1 MTISIL
7 FALFGFAFVA
17 TVTPGPNNLMLMAAG
32 ANFGFKRAI
41 PHMTGIVIGVTV
53 LTFLVG
59 AGLMAL
65 FDAFPALGIVLKVA
79 STAYLLWL
87 AVKIATAKRPAS
99 TEKSNEPMTLI
110 EAAAFQWVNPKTW
123 AMALSAITL
132 YAPSHSLSSVAV
144 IAAVFA
150 AVCFPAISV
159 WTWLGTLMNRLLA
172 SPAKLRTFNMTMA
185 FLLIGSLYPVLA
197 MDI

>member
-7 FALFGFAFVA
+7 FALLGFAFVA
-17 TVTPGPNNLMLMAAG
+17 TVTPGPNNLMLMTAG
-32 ANFGFKRAI
+32 ANFGFRRAI

-65 FDAFPALGIVLKVA
+65 FDAYPALGAVLKIA

-87 AVKIATAKRPAS
+87 AMKIATAKPAAS
-99 TEKSNEPMTLI
+99 NEKSSEPMTLI

-132 YAPSHSLSSVAV
+132 YAPSQSFSSVAV

-159 WTWLGTLMNRLLA
+159 WTWLGTLMNKWLS
-172 SPAKLRTFNMTMA
+172 SPLKLRAFNMTMA
-185 FLLIGSLYPVLA
+185 LLLIGSLYPILA
-197 MDI
+197 MEI

>member
-7 FALFGFAFVA
+7 FALLGFAFVA

-32 ANFGFKRAI
+32 ANFGFKRAV
-41 PHMTGIVIGVTV
+41 PHMTGIVIGVTI
-53 LTFLVG
+53 LTFLIG

-65 FDAFPALGIVLKVA
+65 FEAFPALGIVLKIA

-87 AVKIATAKRPAS
+87 AVKIATAKPAA
-99 TEKSNEPMTLI
+99 SNETSSEPMTLM

-132 YAPSHSLSSVAV
+132 YAPSHSLSSVAI

-159 WTWLGTLMNRLLA
+159 WTWLGTLMNKWLS
-172 SPAKLRTFNMTMA
+172 SPVKLRAFNVTMA
-185 FLLIGSLYPVLA
+185 LLLIASLYPVLA
-197 MDI
+197 MEI

>member
-1 MTISIL
+1 MMISIL
-7 FALFGFAFVA
+7 FALLGFAFVA

-32 ANFGFKRAI
+32 ANFGFRRAI
-41 PHMTGIVIGVTV
+41 PHMVGIVFGVTV

-65 FDAFPALGIVLKVA
+65 FDAFPALGFVLKVA
-79 STAYLLWL
+79 SMAYLLWL
-87 AVKIATAKRPAS
+87 AVKIATAKPAAGNQGS
-99 TEKSNEPMTLI
+99 TGPMTLI
-110 EAAAFQWVNPKTW
+110 EAAAFQWINPKTW

-132 YAPSHSLSSVAV
+132 YAPSHSLSSVGI

-159 WTWLGTLMNRLLA
+159 WTWLGTLMNKWLSSTLR
-172 SPAKLRTFNMTMA
+172 LRTFNITMA
-185 FLLIGSLYPVLA
+185 LLLIGSMYPVLA
-197 MDI
+197 MEI

>member
-7 FALFGFAFVA
+7 FALLAFVA

-32 ANFGFKRAI
+32 ANFGFKRAV
-41 PHMTGIVIGVTV
+41 PHMTGIVIGVTI
-53 LTFLVG
+53 LTFLIG

-65 FDAFPALGIVLKVA
+65 FEAFPALGIVLKIA

-87 AVKIATAKRPAS
+87 AVKIATAKPAA
-99 TEKSNEPMTLI
+99 SNETSSEPMTLM

-132 YAPSHSLSSVAV
+132 YAPSHSLSSVAI

-159 WTWLGTLMNRLLA
+159 WTWLGTLMNKWLS
-172 SPAKLRTFNMTMA
+172 SPVKLRAFNVTMA
-185 FLLIGSLYPVLA
+185 LLLIASLYPVLA
-197 MDI
+197 MEI

>member
-7 FALFGFAFVA
+7 FALLGFAFVA

-32 ANFGFKRAI
+32 ANFGFKRAV
-41 PHMTGIVIGVTV
+41 PHMTGIVIGVTI
-53 LTFLVG
+53 LTFLIG

-65 FDAFPALGIVLKVA
+65 FEAFPALGIVLKIA

-87 AVKIATAKRPAS
+87 AVKIATAKPAA
-99 TEKSNEPMTLI
+99 SNETSSEPMTLM

-132 YAPSHSLSSVAV
+132 YAPSHSLSSVAI

-150 AVCFPAISV
+150 AV
-159 WTWLGTLMNRLLA
+159 LGMFR
-172 SPAKLRTFNMTMA
+172 SP
-185 FLLIGSLYPVLA
+185 PVR
-197 MDI
+197 

>member
-1 MTISIL
+1 MTTSIF
-7 FALFGFAFVA
+7 FALLGFAFVA

-32 ANFGFKRAI
+32 ANFGFRRAI

-79 STAYLLWL
+79 STTYLLWL
-87 AVKIATAKRPAS
+87 AAKIASAKPAAS
-99 TEKSNEPMTLI
+99 NQKSVGPMTLV
-110 EAAAFQWVNPKTW
+110 EAAAFQWINPKTW
-123 AMALSAITL
+123 AMTLSAITL
-132 YAPSHSLSSVAV
+132 YAPSYSLSWVAV
-144 IAAVFA
+144 IAVVFA

-159 WTWLGTLMNRLLA
+159 WTWLGTLMDKWLS
-172 SPAKLRTFNMTMA
+172 SPLRIRTFNITMA
-185 FLLIGSLYPVLA
+185 LLLIASLYPVLT
-197 MDI
+197 MEI